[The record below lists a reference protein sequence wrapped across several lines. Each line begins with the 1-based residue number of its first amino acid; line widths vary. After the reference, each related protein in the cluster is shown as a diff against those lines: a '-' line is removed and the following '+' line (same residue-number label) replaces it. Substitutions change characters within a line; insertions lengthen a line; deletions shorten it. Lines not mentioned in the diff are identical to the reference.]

1 MILRIAFDPAGKVGG
16 LWMLP
21 AEPEKDSQI

>member
-1 MILRIAFDPAGKVGG
+1 MIIRIAFDPSGKIAG

>member
-1 MILRIAFDPAGKVGG
+1 MIVRIAFDPSGEIAG

-21 AEPEKDSQI
+21 VGPEKHSHV